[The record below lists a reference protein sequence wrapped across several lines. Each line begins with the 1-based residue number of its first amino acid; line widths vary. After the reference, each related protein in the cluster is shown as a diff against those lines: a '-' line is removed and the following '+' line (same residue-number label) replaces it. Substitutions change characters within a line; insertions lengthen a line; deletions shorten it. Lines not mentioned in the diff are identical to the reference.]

1 METDF
6 RKPLKLGL
14 EIEIELQKKILKVI
28 YLLSKVSSLSHNHAE
43 SMILSLFIAIEW
55 VQIQP
60 YFSELEDF
68 VPKLLSVKVTD
79 SLQSPYIFLESPIQ
93 HFMKGPC
100 G

>member
-1 METDF
+1 
-6 RKPLKLGL
+6 
-14 EIEIELQKKILKVI
+14 
-28 YLLSKVSSLSHNHAE
+28 
-43 SMILSLFIAIEW
+43 MILSLFIAIEW